1 MPLFV
6 SALTTRFKN
15 IKLKLKKNAYTK
27 VTEPLFHKDALGG
40 IPAADFGEW
49 KTGDKIYKGS
59 KTIKERG
66 IEN

>member
-1 MPLFV
+1 M
-6 SALTTRFKN
+6 LT
-15 IKLKLKKNAYTK
+15 AHAK
-27 VTEPLFHKDALGG
+27 VTEPLFHKDALGR

-59 KTIKERG
+59 KTIRECG